1 MNHSEKK
8 SLDEVQALLNTPHK
22 SFAGLTFLPSEDH
35 WQLRHKHARAN
46 LAGSCKLIIP
56 DESWCYFKLALA
68 RYAQANK
75 VGTVCSIANSLNM
88 FANRYGADFDIL
100 DEANFISLKQSVGRE
115 REDILGKLRGFF
127 KFWFE
132 TGIGGISKEFIDAIY
147 QVKLKGSIKGEAV
160 KSHDPYI
167 GPYTPI
173 ELDGIMDGATNAY
186 LEDRLS
192 TRDYVLTVLFV
203 QRGSRLNQV
212 KNLRVGDFVLG
223 RDGAKVRM
231 PRGKQRGVGFREEFS
246 TFKISEDLYKLVRV
260 LRKESLELIGNMLP
274 ASQKHLLDRLTD
286 DLLPLLGGDWRTFV
300 RDLPA
305 ILESGITTE
314 EHHIG
319 ESGLANRLREI
330 ADVVNV
336 HSERTGE
343 TLNLTS
349 HRFRRT
355 LGTDMNRE
363 GAGLGAIAFAL
374 DHTDYQ
380 SAGVYTATTA
390 DIATRLDRKIG
401 KLLAPL
407 AQAFAGVIVRDESE
421 AVRGDNPES
430 RIRTMSG
437 SDNVGTCGNFSFCG
451 SRAPIACYTCVKFQP
466 WIEAP
471 HEENLNRL
479 YEEREEILDATGDE
493 TIARQL
499 DRSILA
505 IEDVIRRCELKRI
518 EIVEVET
525 SDV

>member
-8 SLDEVQALLNTPHK
+8 SLGEIQALLDTPHK
-22 SFAGLTFLPSEDH
+22 SFAGLTFLPSEDR
-35 WQLRHKHARAN
+35 WKLRHKYGSVS

-68 RYAQANK
+68 RYAQVNK
-75 VGTVCSIANSLNM
+75 VGTVSGLVDVLNTIANRWG
-88 FANRYGADFDIL
+88 ANFGIFDDADFL
-100 DEANFISLKQSVGRE
+100 SLKQKFGRE
-115 REDILGKLRGFF
+115 REDMVGRLRGFL
-127 KFWFE
+127 KFWYE
-132 TGIGGISKEFIDAIY
+132 MGIGGISKEFIDAIY

-160 KSHDPYI
+160 KSYDPYI

-173 ELDGIMDGATNAY
+173 ELQGIMDGATNAY

-192 TRDYVLTVLFV
+192 TLDYVLTILFV

-223 RDGAKVRM
+223 REGAKVRM
-231 PRGKQRGVGFREEFS
+231 PRGKQRGSGFREEFS

-260 LRKESLELIGNMLP
+260 LRKESLELIRNMLP
-274 ASQKHLLDRLTD
+274 ASQKHLLDSLSD
-286 DLLPLLGGDWRTFV
+286 DLLPLLGGDWRTFA

-314 EHHIG
+314 EHHMG
-319 ESGLANRLREI
+319 EHGLAGRLRAI
-330 ADVVNV
+330 ADVINV

-343 TLNLTS
+343 ALNLTS

-355 LGTDMNRE
+355 MGTDLARE
-363 GAGLGAIAFAL
+363 GAGVGPIAVAL

-380 SAGVYTATTA
+380 NAGVYVSTTA

-407 AQAFAGVIVRDESE
+407 AQAFAGLLVRDESE

-430 RIRTMSG
+430 RIRTIAG

-451 SRAPIACYTCVKFQP
+451 SRAPIACYTCAKFQP
-466 WIEAP
+466 WLEAP
-471 HEENLNRL
+471 HEENLNSL
-479 YEEREEILDATGDE
+479 YEERQEILDATGDE

>member
-1 MNHSEKK
+1 MIQSEKK
-8 SLDEVQALLNTPHK
+8 SLGEIQALLNTPHK
-22 SFAGLTFLPSEDH
+22 SFAGLTFLPSEDR
-35 WQLRHKHARAN
+35 WKLRHKYVRVN

-56 DESWCYFKLALA
+56 NESWCYFKLALA
-68 RYAQANK
+68 RYAQVNK
-75 VGTVCSIANSLNM
+75 IGTVCAIANTLNM

-100 DEANFISLKQSVGRE
+100 NEADFISLKQIVGSE
-115 REDILGKLRGFF
+115 REDMVGKLRGFL

-132 TGIGGISKEFIDAIY
+132 TGIGGISRDFIDAIY
-147 QVKLKGSIKGEAV
+147 QVKLKGSAKGEAV
-160 KSHDPYI
+160 KSYDPYI

-173 ELDGIMDGATNAY
+173 ELQAIMDGVTNAY

-192 TRDYVLTVLFV
+192 TRDYVMTILFV

-223 RDGAKVRM
+223 REGAEVRM
-231 PRGKQRGVGFREEFS
+231 PRGKQRGSGFREEFS

-260 LRKESLELIGNMLP
+260 LRKESLERIGNKLP
-274 ASQKHLLDRLTD
+274 ASQKHLIERLTD
-286 DLLPLLGGDWRTFV
+286 DLLPLFIGDFSSFAQA
-300 RDLPA
+300 LPA
-305 ILESGITTE
+305 ILESQQTSE
-314 EHHIG
+314 DHHMG
-319 ESGLANRLREI
+319 EGGVATRLRAI
-330 ADVVNV
+330 ASVISV

-343 TLNLTS
+343 VINLTS

-355 LGTDMNRE
+355 MGTDLARE
-363 GAGLGAIAFAL
+363 GAGVGPIAIAL

-380 SAGVYTATTA
+380 NAGVYVSTTA

-407 AQAFAGVIVRDESE
+407 AQAFAGLLVRHESE

-430 RIRTMSG
+430 RIRTMAG
-437 SDNVGTCGNFSFCG
+437 SNNVGTCGNFSFCG
-451 SRAPIACYTCVKFQP
+451 SRAPIACYTCAKFQP

-471 HEENLNRL
+471 HEENLNSL
-479 YEEREEILDATGDE
+479 YQERQEILDATGDE

-518 EIVEVET
+518 EIAEVET
-525 SDV
+525 SDG

>member
-1 MNHSEKK
+1 M
-8 SLDEVQALLNTPHK
+8 
-22 SFAGLTFLPSEDH
+22 
-35 WQLRHKHARAN
+35 
-46 LAGSCKLIIP
+46 
-56 DESWCYFKLALA
+56 
-68 RYAQANK
+68 
-75 VGTVCSIANSLNM
+75 
-88 FANRYGADFDIL
+88 
-100 DEANFISLKQSVGRE
+100 
-115 REDILGKLRGFF
+115 
-127 KFWFE
+127 
-132 TGIGGISKEFIDAIY
+132 
-147 QVKLKGSIKGEAV
+147 
-160 KSHDPYI
+160 
-167 GPYTPI
+167 
-173 ELDGIMDGATNAY
+173 
-186 LEDRLS
+186 
-192 TRDYVLTVLFV
+192 
-203 QRGSRLNQV
+203 
-212 KNLRVGDFVLG
+212 
-223 RDGAKVRM
+223 
-231 PRGKQRGVGFREEFS
+231 
-246 TFKISEDLYKLVRV
+246 
-260 LRKESLELIGNMLP
+260 
-274 ASQKHLLDRLTD
+274 
-286 DLLPLLGGDWRTFV
+286 
-300 RDLPA
+300 
-305 ILESGITTE
+305 
-314 EHHIG
+314 
-319 ESGLANRLREI
+319 
-330 ADVVNV
+330 